1 MLNKFY
7 VKHEGTGIPI
17 FVGYEVKDLKAL
29 EDMGYKLRPM
39 YEPDFTKARKRG
51 TVYVQREGFDG
62 GENSVFLFDKK
73 GSWICAAHRI
83 KQ

>member
-1 MLNKFY
+1 MLKGFH

-29 EDMGYKLRPM
+29 EDMGYQLRRM
-39 YEPDFTKARKRG
+39 YEDDFTKARKRG
-51 TVYVQREGFDG
+51 TVYVQREGFDS
-62 GENSVFLFDKK
+62 GEEMVFLFDRK
-73 GSWICAAHRI
+73 GSWIGGAHKI

>member
-1 MLNKFY
+1 MLKKFY

-29 EDMGYKLRPM
+29 EDMGYQLRRM
-39 YEPDFTKARKRG
+39 YEDDFTKARKRG
-51 TVYVQREGFDG
+51 TVYVQREGFDSG
-62 GENSVFLFDKK
+62 RDTVFLFDRK
-73 GSWICAAHRI
+73 GSWIGTAHRI

>member
-1 MLNKFY
+1 MLKEFY

-29 EDMGYKLRPM
+29 EDMGYQLRRM
-39 YEPDFTKARKRG
+39 YEEDFTKARKRG
-51 TVYVQREGFDG
+51 MVYVQREGFDG
-62 GENSVFLFDKK
+62 KQDMAFLFDHK
-73 GSWICAAHRI
+73 GSWIGAANKI